1 MQKFKTESSG
11 AAKKEDLSKVRRG
24 CYVVEKYELFLA
36 SIGMVK
42 RLELLGES
50 FKCYDF
56 LVIRCQ
62 LSLVTP
68 TG

>member
-36 SIGMVK
+36 SIGMGEET
-42 RLELLGES
+42 RTARGDLLKVMIFWLYVAS
-50 FKCYDF
+50 CP
-56 LVIRCQ
+56 L
-62 LSLVTP
+62 
-68 TG
+68 

>member
-24 CYVVEKYELFLA
+24 CYVVEKCELFLA
-36 SIGMVK
+36 SIGM
-42 RLELLGES
+42 GEETRGS
-50 FKCYDF
+50 FKGYDF